1 LPVWNQFVDLIA
13 WSLAYFGDLTGS
25 AGMSIIILTVI
36 VKTIL
41 LPLTVKALRST
52 LAMQELQPKVKE
64 LQKKFGKD
72 RQRLSAETMKL
83 YQDNGVNPMSGC
95 LPMLLQMPVFFGLY
109 FAIRRLSSEGVGVW
123 EQGFLWIP
131 DLASA
136 DPWKILPF
144 AAAFFQFVQM
154 RMTRPAGQG
163 KPDDP
168 QQRMMYTMMNFMPL
182 MVIVIG
188 WTFASGPVLYWA
200 ISALYSVIQQWFIT
214 GWGSLKDW
222 VPGLPELPD
231 HRRLGYVDPEVRKAK
246 AAQSKNS
253 GFFGA
258 LNKKMEEQMKRI
270 EEERER
276 QEAERGGSR
285 SGGGGKK
292 KAGKGKGGNNRKQD
306 QQDQP
311 EQPVAPRPDLVP
323 RRSRT
328 AKSKGSPQST

>member
-1 LPVWNQFVDLIA
+1 LPVWSQFVDLIE
-13 WSLAYFGDLTGS
+13 WSLRYFGDLTGS
-25 AGMSIIILTVI
+25 AGLSIIILTII

-64 LQKKFGKD
+64 LQKKHGKD

-83 YQDNGVNPMSGC
+83 YQENGVNPMSGC

-109 FAIRRLSSEGVGVW
+109 FAIRSLSQEGIGVW
-123 EQGFLWIP
+123 DEGFLWIP
-131 DLASA
+131 DLAAS

-144 AAAFFQFVQM
+144 LAAGSQFVQM

-214 GWGSLKDW
+214 GWGSMKDW
-222 VPGLPELPD
+222 FPWLPELPD
-231 HRRLGYVDPEVRKAK
+231 SRRLGYVDPEVRKAR
-246 AAQSKNS
+246 AEQAGQS
-253 GFFGA
+253 GLFA
-258 LNKKMEEQMKRI
+258 MMNKKMEEQMKRI

-276 QEAERGGSR
+276 QAAE
-285 SGGGGKK
+285 SGAGKSGNNKK
-292 KAGKGKGGNNRKQD
+292 KRKSGKGGQSKD
-306 QQDQP
+306 GDTDTAPP
-311 EQPVAPRPDLVP
+311 EPRPDLVP
-323 RRSRT
+323 RRSRSGKRDS
-328 AKSKGSPQST
+328 AAHGD

>member
-1 LPVWNQFVDLIA
+1 LPVWSQFVDLIE
-13 WSLAYFGDLTGS
+13 WSLRFFGDLTGS
-25 AGMSIIILTVI
+25 AGLSIIILTVI

-41 LPLTVKALRST
+41 LPLTVKSLRST

-64 LQKKFGKD
+64 LQKRYGKD

-83 YQDNGVNPMSGC
+83 YQENGVNPMSGC

-109 FAIRRLSSEGVGVW
+109 FAIRSLTNEGVGVW
-123 EQGFLWIP
+123 ADGFLWM
-131 DLASA
+131 DNLSSA

-144 AAAFFQFVQM
+144 AAAASQFVQM

-188 WTFASGPVLYWA
+188 WTFAAGPVLYWT

-214 GWGSLKDW
+214 GWGSMKDW
-222 VPGLPELPD
+222 FPWLPEMPETK
-231 HRRLGYVDPEVRKAK
+231 RLGYVDPEIRRQR
-246 AAQSKNS
+246 AAEAGQS
-253 GFFGA
+253 GFFGI

-270 EEERER
+270 EEEKER
-276 QEAERGGSR
+276 QEAEGGGA
-285 SGGGGKK
+285 SGGGGKNGK
-292 KAGKGKGGNNRKQD
+292 KKSKKKKGERS
-306 QQDQP
+306 QP
-311 EQPVAPRPDLVP
+311 EEPSQPVAPRPDLVP
-323 RRSRT
+323 RRSRPGKSDST
-328 AKSKGSPQST
+328 AGS

>member
-1 LPVWNQFVDLIA
+1 MPVWSQFVDLIE
-13 WSLAYFGDLTGS
+13 WSLRFFGDLTGS
-25 AGMSIIILTVI
+25 AGLSIIILTVI

-41 LPLTVKALRST
+41 LPLTVKSLRST

-64 LQKKFGKD
+64 LQKKYGKD

-109 FAIRRLSSEGVGVW
+109 FAIRSLTNESVGVW
-123 EQGFLWIP
+123 ADGFLWM
-131 DLASA
+131 DNLSSA

-144 AAAFFQFVQM
+144 AAAASQFVQM

-188 WTFASGPVLYWA
+188 WTFAAGPVLYWT

-214 GWGSLKDW
+214 GWGSMKDW
-222 VPGLPELPD
+222 FPWLPELPETK
-231 HRRLGYVDPEVRKAK
+231 RLGYVDPEIRKQR
-246 AAQSKNS
+246 AAEAGNS
-253 GFFGA
+253 GFFGII
-258 LNKKMEEQMKRI
+258 NKKMEEQMKRI
-270 EEERER
+270 EEEKER
-276 QEAERGGSR
+276 QEADAGGSS
-285 SGGGGKK
+285 SGGGKSGKK
-292 KAGKGKGGNNRKQD
+292 KSKKKKGEKSEHQE
-306 QQDQP
+306 P
-311 EQPVAPRPDLVP
+311 SQPVAPRPDLVP
-323 RRSRT
+323 RRSRPGKSDST
-328 AKSKGSPQST
+328 AGS